1 MEVNQKEWS
10 EEEIRKKIN
19 EVMLKADEANIR
31 ANGAAI
37 KGDEIDKKLVKKPTY
52 VDVVL
57 AAIIVVIIAFLVNGF
72 IFEFRYKDEVA
83 RKMHDMNQRIQVL
96 EQELGIENP
105 TVVEK
110 K

>member
-1 MEVNQKEWS
+1 MEVKQQEWT
-10 EEEIRKKIN
+10 EEEVRKKIN

-37 KGDEIDKKLVKKPTY
+37 KGDQLEKNLAKKPTV

-57 AAIIVVIIAFLVNGF
+57 YSVIVVIVGFLVNGF

-83 RKMHDMNQRIQVL
+83 RKMHEMNQRIIVL
-96 EQELGIENP
+96 EQKLGIEAA
-105 TVVEK
+105 TMEK